1 MTNPQSET
9 RKKIRETEINPS
21 GGTQSDPIA
30 ELLPVQHHT
39 ENGQTVHFID
49 ARQLHE
55 FLESKQ
61 QFADW
66 IRNRI
71 KKYGFVEGS
80 DYFLLHKVMK
90 QKTSQKKQGGHN
102 ATDYRL
108 TLTMAKEL
116 AMVENNEQGRQARR
130 YFIACEEALKQVA
143 PEVQAQLA
151 QLWQDSRDEAKKPYR
166 PLADALKRCLE
177 RQGKQPERWHYIGEI
192 RMINTIILGIDPEKW
207 KKQHG
212 ITGNV
217 RENLTADQLERL
229 AYLERADEVLLD
241 SGNRNFYDRK
251 RKLEQMHRDR
261 FGYIA
266 NSEDKRLANI
276 QKLKEIVMKGG
287 KNGG

>member
-1 MTNPQSET
+1 MTKPQL
-9 RKKIRETEINPS
+9 
-21 GGTQSDPIA
+21 DLIA

-39 ENGQTVHFID
+39 ENGQTEHFID

-71 KKYGFVEGS
+71 KKYGFVEGK
-80 DYFLLHKVMK
+80 DYELIFHKVMK
-90 QKTSQKKQGGHN
+90 NTKRGRKEQN
-102 ATDYRL
+102 YRL

-251 RKLEQMHRDR
+251 RKLEQMHRER

-276 QKLKEIVMKGG
+276 QKLKETVMKGG
-287 KNGG
+287 KNAK

>member
-1 MTNPQSET
+1 MTKPQL
-9 RKKIRETEINPS
+9 
-21 GGTQSDPIA
+21 DLIA

-39 ENGQTVHFID
+39 ENGQTEHFID

-61 QFADW
+61 EFANW

-71 KKYGFVEGS
+71 KKYGFVES
-80 DYFLLHKVMK
+80 VDFFTVDKFIK
-90 QKTSQKKQGGHN
+90 RKKARG
-102 ATDYRL
+102 ASKSIDYRL
-108 TLTMAKEL
+108 SLTMAKEL

-251 RKLEQMHRDR
+251 RKLEQMHRER

-276 QKLKEIVMKGG
+276 QKLKETVMKGG
-287 KNGG
+287 KNAK